1 MVLPVFLQLCRDLP
15 AGEVGLIA
23 FLRPGCGAI
32 VATVLSR
39 LIAKKR
45 VNLVSVIRG
54 AVVMYLLG
62 WLWMLVASEV
72 EMAWLKPAIML
83 QLCMQAGSSFCV

>member
-1 MVLPVFLQLCRDLP
+1 
-15 AGEVGLIA
+15 
-23 FLRPGCGAI
+23 
-32 VATVLSR
+32 
-39 LIAKKR
+39 
-45 VNLVSVIRG
+45 
-54 AVVMYLLG
+54 MYLLG